1 MSITK
6 TSRRQI
12 QVVFL
17 AAVLV
22 LSTVIVGVFTAA
34 AQSSAPEE
42 LDTEN
47 PELVGHSSVDRSL
60 DTQTVVPEELTNHE
74 GTTVVLLS
82 VDRDISESAVSAGQV
97 DAATLQADSEA
108 TLGPV
113 VEAASAM
120 EGVTVRNEFWVG
132 NVVSVRVDLGA
143 VDLADLA
150 AIDGVTGIASN
161 AEMSVQSSTQAQ
173 EDPEVDI
180 DLDANYTYGLRQID
194 VPGFEEKYNASGEGT
209 TVAVIDDG
217 ISNPEEGHPDLEFVI
232 KAVAEN
238 GSVTTGTL
246 GQPTELA
253 HGEHVAGT
261 ATGAAD
267 PAGDVPRY
275 GVAPNASLIKIKP
288 GERSD
293 VTVENILASMEFAV
307 EQDADVVSM
316 SLGIPEETPGD
327 SVLELMMEQQTQTA
341 LTAGTVVVG
350 AAGNIGAG
358 DAGGPVRSPGANFNV
373 LSVGASNEARDIA
386 DLSSGTIIDRFSVD
400 YNTSVGGAAE
410 YPEFYPRQYV
420 KPDVSAPGV
429 GILSAGP
436 LGSQAGGRGIV
447 PDPAATYSI
456 QQGTSMAAPHVSG
469 AVALI
474 QSATEG
480 ETPAPLIRNALAET
494 AKKPDTEFPSRYG
507 RDIRYGTG
515 IINVTAATDAI
526 VDGSLTV
533 EGEVTDSDGDPVVG
547 AVVRSEAGALT
558 STDESGSYTLH
569 TTSESVNVT
578 VSGFGVDSQTRL
590 VESDTDPVDF
600 RNTSTV
606 SADVLEEQPET
617 TAFGGG
623 VNTNLDVANL
633 ERLTINLTAEST
645 VAPEDVMVTLNGD
658 ELSLGE
664 PLAFNETVEGQVTLT
679 VNLATDGSYT
689 EGDVLGLKHTFEG
702 AGDSVVVETGP
713 TELTKSL
720 APPEYEVSNLSAPTE
735 ATAGDPIPVSFEI
748 TNIGDQTPDSY
759 GYRLLA
765 TSSAGRLP
773 GQPTELTV
781 EPGETRT
788 VSASTVDFQ
797 SDTGDFF
804 NLGEVLTLEARVGQV
819 GNFGVDRVDDE
830 ATTNLALQAEGTQ
843 FDITGLDVPST
854 ADPGQRID
862 VTATVESVGELGDTQ
877 TVEFTLDGSVVASE
891 SVTLDAFTLGDGA
904 DNTTVTFSDVRLP
917 DTEGYFEPSVS
928 TGNDT
933 TGAPIAVGSEFQN
946 VTVVQSRLFGP
957 QGEATADLL
966 RESLSLRYRVS
977 AVVGAGRV
985 DGSVIRETDVF
996 VFYGL
1001 GDVAPDLVPT
1011 VESDPLTNA
1020 VYLEQRSD
1028 SNSISSSNGISG
1040 RADVLNDPKAVV
1052 SESNDAAPVEFTIEQ
1067 DHPIFDG
1074 VGSAGDVVPI
1084 HSGGNANFAW
1094 FENASGETLATV
1106 DDQNTTDG
1114 RSGPSV
1120 TVDPDSGAVLL
1131 STIAASPR
1139 GPGSIA
1145 PANFTA
1151 EASQILANAVAFAEP
1166 DGPEAP
1172 FFRVSGLSAP
1182 AQADVG
1188 ATVDVNA
1195 TVTNR
1200 GNQTDTQTVEF
1211 VFDGSVAATVT
1222 DVQLDPGTGTTVE
1235 FTDVPLPGDGGI
1247 FEHGVRTANESL
1259 TAEIQVGT
1267 PDIELVELTQP
1278 DERTLEQEFT
1288 TEITLINNGTAPYEG
1303 RLTQATNLDD
1313 TSPDGVV
1320 SLNRTT
1326 VRLAPGESTTV
1337 TRSGPPFAE
1346 FNEVVGTN
1354 FAPGDDVETGYQ
1366 LSQHFGLDASRDSG
1380 VEAVY
1385 SEDISIVPTG
1395 PPNVSMADLRIA
1407 GEGVN
1412 ATVAAGSYDVTAE
1425 VSHTAGASGDV
1436 PVELTVG
1443 EETLSKNVSLETN
1456 QTVTVTFEFAT
1467 NDLEPGTY
1475 DVTMSGSTDAVSGTL
1490 TLSMDGGD
1498 DDDNDGTTD
1507 GDSGDAGDDNAT
1519 DDGNDGTGPGFG
1531 PIVVLAGLGS
1541 AGYLLNRRGGTDETD
1556 SS

>member
-1 MSITK
+1 MSVDQTA
-6 TSRRQI
+6 TRQI
-12 QVVFL
+12 QL
-17 AAVLV
+17 LLLGAVLV
-22 LSTVIVGVFTAA
+22 LSAVTAGAATATGGFQAHGDPSADSAALAERPGVALPT
-34 AQSSAPEE
+34 
-42 LDTEN
+42 DT
-47 PELVGHSSVDRSL
+47 GA
-60 DTQTVVPEELTNHE
+60 VVSEDLTDHE
-74 GTTVVLLS
+74 GTTVVLLI
-82 VDRDISESAVSAGQV
+82 VDRDISDSAVSAGQA
-97 DAATLQADSEA
+97 DAATLRADSEA

-113 VEAASAM
+113 VEAAAAM
-120 EGVTVRNEFWVG
+120 EGVTFRNEFWVG
-132 NVVSVRVDLGA
+132 NVVSARVDLET
-143 VDLADLA
+143 VDPATLAG
-150 AIDGVTGIASN
+150 IDGVTGVASN
-161 AEMSVQSSTQAQ
+161 AEMPSQSSSQAQ
-173 EDPEVDI
+173 TDPETGI
-180 DLDANYTYGLRQID
+180 DRDANYTYGLRQID
-194 VPGFEEKYNASGEGT
+194 VPGFDEKYNASGEGT
-209 TVAVIDDG
+209 TVTVIDDG
-217 ISNPEEGHPDLEFVI
+217 ISNPEAGHPDLEFAI

-246 GQPTELA
+246 GEPARLA

-267 PAGDVPRY
+267 PVGDVPRY

-288 GERSD
+288 GERGNVS
-293 VTVENILASMEFAV
+293 VENILASMEFAV
-307 EQDADVVSM
+307 EQDSDVVSM
-316 SLGIPEETPGD
+316 SLGVPEETPGN

-341 LTAGTVVVG
+341 LAAGTVVVG
-350 AAGNIGAG
+350 GAGNIGAG

-400 YNTSVGGAAE
+400 YNTSAGGAAE
-410 YPEFYPRQYV
+410 YPEFYPHQYV
-420 KPDVSAPGV
+420 KPDMTAPGV

-436 LGSQAGGRGIV
+436 LGSRAGGRGIV
-447 PDPAATYSI
+447 PDSAATYSV
-456 QQGTSMAAPHVSG
+456 QQGTSMATPHVSG

-474 QSATEG
+474 QSATDG

-494 AKKPDTEFPSRYG
+494 AEKPDTEFPSRYG

-590 VESDTDPVDF
+590 VADNTGPVNF
-600 RNTSTV
+600 RNASTV
-606 SADVLEEQPET
+606 SVDVLEEQPKT
-617 TAFGGG
+617 TAFGGS
-623 VNTNLDVANL
+623 VNTNLSVANL
-633 ERLTINLTAEST
+633 KTLTVDLTAEST
-645 VAPEDVMVTLNGD
+645 VAPEDLTVSVDGD
-658 ELSLGE
+658 ELSLSE
-664 PLAFNETVEGQVTLT
+664 PLALDEPVDGQVTLT
-679 VNLATDGSYT
+679 VDLATGGNYT
-689 EGDVLGLKHTFEG
+689 EGDVLGLEHTFEG

-713 TELTKSL
+713 TELTETL
-720 APPEYEVSNLSAPTE
+720 APPEYEISNLSTPTE

-748 TNIGDQTPDSY
+748 TNVGDQTPDSY

-773 GQPTELTV
+773 GQPTELNV

-797 SDTGDFF
+797 SDTGNFF

-877 TVEFTLDGSVVASE
+877 TVEFTLDGGVVTSE
-891 SVTLDAFTLGDGA
+891 GVTLDAFTLGSGA

-966 RESLSLRYRVS
+966 RESLSPRYRVS
-977 AVVGAGRV
+977 AVVGASKV

-1028 SNSISSSNGISG
+1028 GNSISSSNGISG

-1094 FENASGETLATV
+1094 FENPSGETLATV
-1106 DDQNTTDG
+1106 DGQNTTDG

-1182 AQADVG
+1182 AQADAG

-1195 TVTNR
+1195 TVTNL
-1200 GNQTDTQTVEF
+1200 GNQTGTQTVEF

-1222 DVQLDPGTGTTVE
+1222 DVALDPGTGTTVE

-1259 TAEIQVGT
+1259 TAEIQVGA
-1267 PDIELVELTQP
+1267 PDIELVELNQP

-1313 TSPDGVV
+1313 TLPEGVL
-1320 SLNRTT
+1320 SLNLTT
-1326 VRLAPGESTTV
+1326 VRLAPGESVTV

-1346 FNEVVGTN
+1346 FNEVADTN

-1366 LSQHFGLDASRDSG
+1366 LSQHFGLDAPRDPG

-1385 SEDISIVPTG
+1385 SEDISIVPMG

-1407 GEGVN
+1407 GQDDN

-1425 VSHTAGASGDV
+1425 MSHTGGASGDV

-1467 NDLEPGTY
+1467 SDLEPGTY

-1490 TLSMDGGD
+1490 TLSMDGDDDGGTDNNGD
-1498 DDDNDGTTD
+1498 DDGGTD
-1507 GDSGDAGDDNAT
+1507 GNGGGDGF
-1519 DDGNDGTGPGFG
+1519 GPGFG
-1531 PIVVLAGLGS
+1531 PGVVLAGLGG
-1541 AGYLLNRRGGTDETD
+1541 AGYLLKRRRSNDDTD